1 MKQLLFISFVL
12 LSFSV
17 QAQNAGTHLPFA
29 IEDARMDAYLQNRKP
44 AVMTIQIN
52 NAPDSIRKSSIKC
65 TFVTFGSNFQ
75 TTKYYSTNEKGFAR
89 ITLEQNLPYQQIW
102 LDMGDFFYAGV
113 YVNSSL
119 TVTIDARKI
128 KKDGI
133 YMIGDGVTYSG
144 EDGEFNTV
152 MNKHAIFNQ
161 DEQNKL
167 QNDLNSACMTRSKLP
182 VSTFLGRIDSI
193 HQALNQIDDSFIHQF
208 PKYGWAI
215 RNETASMFYGN
226 LCTSYWND
234 TMPKNLISEINEH
247 KPFFTSNDG
256 VLFYNYLYNYTIYR
270 KNNSLPVFD
279 DNILFKNYDHYD
291 AKRQMLLDS
300 LKYYKQ
306 LNGQQRKE
314 KASLIKESEK
324 RKRNLFA
331 QEIRMF
337 RVVNYIHLIDSI
349 YKNPKSDIL
358 KTFLLNTGK
367 DVFAQT
373 YPKIISSI
381 KTEWCKQLAVNELAE
396 SNSKQKRIDSLLASS
411 KQIKNT
417 NDFIGKPLEELP
429 FDASLYRL
437 DSIKNI
443 DQFIID
449 LKSKFK
455 NKALVIDFWA
465 TWCVPCL
472 SELPVS
478 KKLHEENKD
487 LPIEYIYICTN
498 SSSNEN
504 IWKNKVVG
512 LELPGTHIFM
522 DEKLVEE
529 LKSRFNNAGSG
540 FPTYVVIDVNGK
552 LRPKAIQWMNS
563 LDRVGLKT
571 AVGL

>member
-17 QAQNAGTHLPFA
+17 HAQNAGTHLPFA
-29 IEDARMDAYLQNRKP
+29 IEDARMNTYLQNRKP

-52 NAPDSIRKSSIKC
+52 NAPDSIRKTSIKC

-102 LDMGDFFYAGV
+102 MEVGNYFYAGV
-113 YVNSSL
+113 YVNSGL
-119 TVTIDARKI
+119 IITIDASKI
-128 KKDGI
+128 NKDGI
-133 YMIGDGVTYSG
+133 YMIGDGVDYSG
-144 EDGEFNTV
+144 VDGELNTV

-161 DEQNKL
+161 DEKNKL
-167 QNDLNSACMTRSKLP
+167 QNDLHTVCMTRSKLLP
-182 VSTFLGRIDSI
+182 LIFLERIDSI
-193 HQALNQIDDSFIHQF
+193 HQALNQIDELFIHQF

-234 TMPKNLISEINEH
+234 TMPKNLISEINKH

-256 VLFYNYLYNYTIYR
+256 VLFYNYLYNYTIYM
-270 KNNSLPVFD
+270 KSNSLPSFD
-279 DNILFKNYDHYD
+279 DNLLFKNYDQYD
-291 AKRQMLLDS
+291 TERQTLLDS

-306 LNGQQRKE
+306 LNKQQRKE
-314 KASLIKESEK
+314 KSFVIKEAEK
-324 RKRNLFA
+324 KKKKLFINEIARFNL
-331 QEIRMF
+331 E
-337 RVVNYIHLIDSI
+337 NTIHLIDSI
-349 YKNPKSDIL
+349 YTKPKSDIL
-358 KTFLLNTGK
+358 KTFLLNTYK

-373 YPKIISSI
+373 YPKVINNI
-381 KTEWCKQLAVNELAE
+381 KTEWCKQLATKELAE
-396 SNSKQKRIDSLLASS
+396 STIKQKRIDSLLASS
-411 KQIKNT
+411 KKINNT
-417 NDFIGKPLEELP
+417 DGFIGKPLEKLS

-455 NKALVIDFWA
+455 NRALVIDFWA

-487 LPIEYIYICTN
+487 LPIEYVYICTN

-563 LDRVGLKT
+563 LDRDNLKT

>member
-1 MKQLLFISFVL
+1 MKQIIFASFLL
-12 LSFSV
+12 LSFSAH
-17 QAQNAGTHLPFA
+17 AQNTNSNHPLA
-29 IEDARMDAYLQNRKP
+29 IEDAKMDNYLQNRKP

-52 NAPDSIRKSSIKC
+52 NAPDSIRKASIKC

-75 TTKYYSTNEKGFAR
+75 STKYYSTNEKGFAK

-102 LDMGDFFYAGV
+102 MEVGNYFYAGV
-113 YVNSSL
+113 YVNSGL
-119 TVTIDARKI
+119 IITIDASKI
-128 KKDGI
+128 NKDGI
-133 YMIGDGVTYSG
+133 YMIGNGVDYSG
-144 EDGEFNTV
+144 VDGELNTV
-152 MNKHAIFNQ
+152 INKDLLFRQ
-161 DEQNKL
+161 DEKDKL
-167 QNDLNSACMTRSKLP
+167 QHDLRSVCFERSKLP
-182 VSTFLGRIDSI
+182 VSVFSERIDSI

-234 TMPKNLISEINEH
+234 TMPKNLISQIDEH

-270 KNNSLPVFD
+270 KNNSLPPFD
-279 DNILFKNYDHYD
+279 DNLLFKNYDHYD
-291 AKRQMLLDS
+291 AKRQMLLDT

-306 LNGQQRKE
+306 LNGQQQKE
-314 KASLIKESEK
+314 KASVIKEVEK

-331 QEIRMF
+331 QEMGIF
-337 RVVNYIHLIDSI
+337 KVVNYIHLIDSI

-367 DVFAQT
+367 DAFAQT

-381 KTEWCKQLAVNELAE
+381 ETEWCKHLAVNELAE

-417 NDFIGKPLEELP
+417 DDFIGKPLEKLP

-437 DSIKNI
+437 DSIKNV
-443 DQFIID
+443 DQFILN

-472 SELPVS
+472 SELPFS
-478 KKLHEENKD
+478 KKLHQENKD
-487 LPIEYIYICTN
+487 LPIEYVYICTN

-522 DEKLVEE
+522 DDKIVSE

-552 LRPKAIQWMNS
+552 LRPKAIQWVQS
-563 LDRVGLKT
+563 LDRDKLKT

>member
-1 MKQLLFISFVL
+1 ML

-17 QAQNAGTHLPFA
+17 HAQNASTHLPFA
-29 IEDARMDAYLQNRKP
+29 IEGARMNNYLHNRKP
-44 AVMTIQIN
+44 AVMNIQIN
-52 NAPDSIRKSSIKC
+52 NAPDSSKKTSVKC

-75 TTKYYSTNEKGFAR
+75 STKYYTTNEKGFAK

-102 LDMGDFFYAGV
+102 MEVGDYFYAGV
-113 YVNSSL
+113 YVNSGL
-119 TVTIDARKI
+119 IITIDARKI

-152 MNKHAIFNQ
+152 MNKHAIFKQ
-161 DEQNKL
+161 DEKNKL
-167 QNDLNSACMTRSKLP
+167 QNDLNSTCMTRSKLP

-306 LNGQQRKE
+306 LNKQQRKLRL
-314 KASLIKESEK
+314 SDIKEAENK
-324 RKRNLFA
+324 KRNLFIN
-331 QEIRMF
+331 EIAIF
-337 RVVNYIHLIDSI
+337 NVEKYIHLIDSI
-349 YKNPKSDIL
+349 YKKPKSDIL
-358 KTFLLNTGK
+358 KTFLLNTFK
-367 DVFAQT
+367 DVFAKT
-373 YPKIISSI
+373 YPKIINSI
-381 KTEWCKQLAVNELAE
+381 KTEWCKQLEVNELAE

-498 SSSNEN
+498 SSSSEN

-563 LDRVGLKT
+563 LDRVDLKT